1 MKAID
6 LETRSGAH
14 KYTPLLSVVLT
25 RGQGVALCEA
35 AGRRHVDMMS
45 EDSTASN
52 VTGIRAM
59 LARGTADTA
68 TAASVRS

>member
-14 KYTPLLSVVLT
+14 TYTPLLSVVLT
-25 RGQGVALCEA
+25 RGQGAALCDT
-35 AGRRHVDMMS
+35 AGRRRVDMTS
-45 EDSTASN
+45 EYSTASI
-52 VTGIRAM
+52 VTGVRAM